1 MTKIRATKIRATKIR
16 VTKTKP
22 EPLYQQVKRYI
33 LDKVDAGDWVPAQRI
48 PSENELVRELGASRM
63 TVNRALRE
71 LANAGRIDRM
81 QGVGTFV
88 ADPRPSLELLQ
99 IRNIADEIHERGH
112 KYGCTIIEAGA
123 VAASDE
129 VADALVV
136 PPGSE
141 VFHSVLIHRE
151 DDVAIQLEDRY
162 VNPEVAP
169 DYLSVDFAQT
179 TPNEYLMRQAPL
191 SEVEHALEAVLPSK
205 RIQALL
211 AIGPDEPCLQLHRR
225 TWSRG
230 HVASRAWLTHPGS
243 RYRISA
249 RFTHAERQ

>member
-1 MTKIRATKIRATKIR
+1 MTKAR
-16 VTKTKP
+16 P
-22 EPLYQQVKRYI
+22 DPLYQQVKRYI

-48 PSENELVRELGASRM
+48 PSENELVRQLGASRM

-88 ADPRPSLELLQ
+88 ADPRPSLELLR
-99 IRNIADEIHERGH
+99 IRNIADEIRERGH
-112 KYGCTIIEAGA
+112 RYGCTIVEAAA
-123 VAASDE
+123 VAAGDG

-136 PPGSE
+136 PAGSE
-141 VFHSVLIHRE
+141 VFHTVLIHHQ
-151 DDVAIQLEDRY
+151 DDVPVQLEDRY

-169 DYLSVDFAQT
+169 DYLSVDFATT
-179 TPNEYLMRQAPL
+179 TPNEYLMRHAPL
-191 SEVEHALEAVLPSK
+191 SEVEHTLEAVLPSE
-205 RIQALL
+205 RIQELL
-211 AIGPDEPCLQLHRR
+211 AVGSDEPCLQLHRR

-243 RYRISA
+243 RYRITA
-249 RFTHAERQ
+249 RFNHAERQ

>member
-1 MTKIRATKIRATKIR
+1 MSKRAPNNNTDA
-16 VTKTKP
+16 KP

-33 LDKVDAGDWVPAQRI
+33 LDKVDAGDWAPAQRI

-71 LANAGRIDRM
+71 LANAGRIERM

-88 ADPRPSLELLQ
+88 ADPRPSLELLR
-99 IRNIADEIHERGH
+99 IRNIADEIRARGH
-112 KYGCTIIEAGA
+112 EYSNTVVEARAEPASGD
-123 VAASDE
+123 VAE
-129 VADALVV
+129 ALVV

-141 VFHSVLIHRE
+141 VFHTVLIHRE
-151 DDVAIQLEDRY
+151 DGVPVQLEDRY

-169 DYLSVDFAQT
+169 DYLSIDFSET

-191 SEVEHALEAVLPSK
+191 SEVEHTLEAVLPDE
-205 RIQALL
+205 RVRELL
-211 AIGPDEPCLQLHRR
+211 EIGADEPCLKLHRR

-230 HVASRAWLTHPGS
+230 LVASRAWLFHPGS
-243 RYRISA
+243 RYRIAA
-249 RFTHAERQ
+249 RFNHAERQ

>member
-1 MTKIRATKIRATKIR
+1 MTTLKNKSDDNTVAKA
-16 VTKTKP
+16 

-33 LDKVDAGDWVPAQRI
+33 LDKVDSGDWAPSQRI

-88 ADPRPSLELLQ
+88 ADPRPSLELLR
-99 IRNIADEIHERGH
+99 IRNIADEIRERGH
-112 KYGCTIIEAGA
+112 AYACTVVEARA
-123 VAASDE
+123 VPATSRI
-129 VADALVV
+129 ADALVV
-136 PPGSE
+136 KPGSE
-141 VFHSVLIHRE
+141 VFHTLIIHRE
-151 DDVAIQLEDRY
+151 DGVPIQLEERT
-162 VNPEVAP
+162 VNPAVAP
-169 DYLSVDFAQT
+169 DYLALDFTQT

-191 SEVEHALEAVLPSK
+191 SEVEHTLEAVLPDK
-205 RIQALL
+205 RVQDLL
-211 AIGPDEPCLQLHRR
+211 EIGPDEPCLKLHRR

-230 HVASRAWLTHPGS
+230 LVASRAWLTHPGS

-249 RFTHAERQ
+249 RFDHADRQ